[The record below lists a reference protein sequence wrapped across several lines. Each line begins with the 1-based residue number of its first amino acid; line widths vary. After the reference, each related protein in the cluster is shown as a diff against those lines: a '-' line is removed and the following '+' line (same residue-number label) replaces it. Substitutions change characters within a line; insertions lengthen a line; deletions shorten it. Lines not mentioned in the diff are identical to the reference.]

1 MNEMMQ
7 TFKKIKTNKAIFW
20 GIVVIITS
28 VIPAIF
34 QKSSLAYAL
43 QALISIIALSQIMK
57 K

>member
-1 MNEMMQ
+1 MMQ